1 MGLDGPTK
9 MLEYKGGEI
18 FMKNPTILVTVDEK
32 SNVEKT
38 IRKFKRLCESYGVVK
53 EYKKRQDYKKPS
65 VKNKEKLEAAQK
77 RRVKTSFRS
86 SKFNR
91 I

>member
-1 MGLDGPTK
+1 
-9 MLEYKGGEI
+9 
-18 FMKNPTILVTVDEK
+18 MKNPTILVKIDERFGVEK
-32 SNVEKT
+32 SL
-38 IRKFKRLCESYGVVK
+38 RKFKRLCESYGVVK

-77 RRVKTSFRS
+77 RRVKTSFKSRGYN
-86 SKFNR
+86 K

>member
-1 MGLDGPTK
+1 
-9 MLEYKGGEI
+9 
-18 FMKNPTILVTVDEK
+18 MKNPTIVVKVDER

-53 EYKKRQDYKKPS
+53 EYRKRQDYKKPS

-77 RRVKTSFRS
+77 RRVKTTHRS
-86 SKFNR
+86 GRTGR

>member
-1 MGLDGPTK
+1 MLD
-9 MLEYKGGEI
+9 EGGEI
-18 FMKNPTILVTVDEK
+18 KMKNPTIIVKVDER

-53 EYKKRQDYKKPS
+53 EYRKRQDYKKPS

-77 RRVKTSFRS
+77 RRFKTSHRSFRMG
-86 SKFNR
+86 R

>member
-1 MGLDGPTK
+1 
-9 MLEYKGGEI
+9 
-18 FMKNPTILVTVDEK
+18 MKNPTIIVKVDER

-65 VKNKEKLEAAQK
+65 IKNKEKLEAAQK
-77 RRVKTSFRS
+77 RRVKTSHRS
-86 SKFNR
+86 SRMNR

>member
-1 MGLDGPTK
+1 
-9 MLEYKGGEI
+9 
-18 FMKNPTILVTVDEK
+18 MKNPTIIVKVDER

-65 VKNKEKLEAAQK
+65 IKNKEKLEAAQK
-77 RRVKTSFRS
+77 RRVKTSHRS
-86 SKFNR
+86 SRMGR

>member
-1 MGLDGPTK
+1 MLD
-9 MLEYKGGEI
+9 EGGEI
-18 FMKNPTILVTVDEK
+18 KMKNPTIIVKVDER

-53 EYKKRQDYKKPS
+53 EYRKRQDYKKPS

-77 RRVKTSFRS
+77 RRFKTSHRS
-86 SKFNR
+86 SRMGR

>member
-1 MGLDGPTK
+1 
-9 MLEYKGGEI
+9 
-18 FMKNPTILVTVDEK
+18 MKNPTIMVKIDERFGVEK
-32 SNVEKT
+32 SL
-38 IRKFKRLCESYGVVK
+38 RKFKRLCESYGVVK

-77 RRVKTSFRS
+77 RRVKTSFKSRGYN
-86 SKFNR
+86 K

>member
-1 MGLDGPTK
+1 
-9 MLEYKGGEI
+9 
-18 FMKNPTILVTVDEK
+18 MKNPTIVVKVDER
-32 SNVEKT
+32 SNIEKT

-53 EYKKRQDYKKPS
+53 EYRKRQDYKKPS

-77 RRVKTSFRS
+77 RRVKTTHRS
-86 SKFNR
+86 VGTGR